1 MTDNEKAFVKALLE
15 MEMDGLPM
23 EKKDKVMEAFHSDK
37 NWKDDPQEGDW
48 VVADDGGVVQI
59 LKRSG
64 ITHPNDRPN
73 YKLSKGYVRTVVGT
87 FLLNNKTNM
96 DTDFDMH
103 PNRYTFSGKN
113 PKSVKERIGVTQR
126 EKIFATNVAVGMG
139 PVKAYMDAYNNDDE
153 LQSRRRATILLK
165 QERVM
170 QEVEKS
176 VLDIAKG
183 MGLDHEYVLDKL
195 KCLADNSSDDGIV
208 LQSTKELAKIIGTT
222 GTTIKSKE
230 MGILGMF
237 QGFTPEQLEKAERP
251 QLKEIKGEDNDVS

>member
-1 MTDNEKAFVKALLE
+1 MDYKEIKGVKHFVYESIEEFNKY
-15 MEMDGLPM
+15 
-23 EKKDKVMEAFHSDK
+23 KKDINVK

-103 PNRYTFSGKN
+103 PNRYTFSKKLKQANGNFKKREN
-113 PKSVKERIGVTQR
+113 VTKKE
-126 EKIFATNVAVGMG
+126 KLFATEVIVGKDAISAVQNIYKENDFN
-139 PVKAYMDAYNNDDE
+139 KAKKKAV
-153 LQSRRRATILLK
+153 LLLK

-170 QEVEKS
+170 NEVEKG
-176 VLDIAKG
+176 VNDIAKG
-183 MGLDHEYVLDKL
+183 LGIDHEYVLRRL
-195 KCLADNSSDDGIV
+195 KSLADTGEEENVV
-208 LQSTKELAKIIGTT
+208 LQSLKELGKIIGTSAPN
-222 GTTIKSKE
+222 IKKDI
-230 MGILGMF
+230 GVVGMF
-237 QGFTPEQLEKAERP
+237 QGFSPKQLEKAERK
-251 QLKEIKGEDNDVS
+251 QITKGEE

>member
-1 MTDNEKAFVKALLE
+1 MDYKEIKGVKHFVYESIEEFNKY
-15 MEMDGLPM
+15 
-23 EKKDKVMEAFHSDK
+23 KKDINVK

-103 PNRYTFSGKN
+103 PNRYTFSKKLKQANGNFKKRDN
-113 PKSVKERIGVTQR
+113 VTKKE
-126 EKIFATNVAVGMG
+126 KLFATEVIVGKDAISAVQNIYKENDFN
-139 PVKAYMDAYNNDDE
+139 KAKKKAV
-153 LQSRRRATILLK
+153 LLLK

-170 QEVEKS
+170 NEVEKG
-176 VLDIAKG
+176 VNDIAKG
-183 MGLDHEYVLDKL
+183 LGIDHEYVLRRL
-195 KCLADNSSDDGIV
+195 KSLADTGEEENVV
-208 LQSTKELAKIIGTT
+208 LQSLKELGKIIGTSAPN
-222 GTTIKSKE
+222 IKKDI
-230 MGILGMF
+230 GVVGMF
-237 QGFTPEQLEKAERP
+237 QGFSPKQLEKAERK
-251 QLKEIKGEDNDVS
+251 QITKGEE

>member
-1 MTDNEKAFVKALLE
+1 MDYKEIKGVKHFVYESIEEFNKY
-15 MEMDGLPM
+15 
-23 EKKDKVMEAFHSDK
+23 KKDINVK

-103 PNRYTFSGKN
+103 PNRYTFSKKLKQANGNFKKREN
-113 PKSVKERIGVTQR
+113 VTKKE
-126 EKIFATNVAVGMG
+126 KLFATEVIVGKDAISAVQNIYKENDFN
-139 PVKAYMDAYNNDDE
+139 KAKKKAV
-153 LQSRRRATILLK
+153 LLLK

-170 QEVEKS
+170 NEVEKG
-176 VLDIAKG
+176 VNDIAKG
-183 MGLDHEYVLDKL
+183 LGIDHEYVLRRL
-195 KCLADNSSDDGIV
+195 KSLADTGEEENVV
-208 LQSTKELAKIIGTT
+208 LQSLKELGKIIGTSAPN
-222 GTTIKSKE
+222 IKKDI
-230 MGILGMF
+230 GVVGMF
-237 QGFTPEQLEKAERP
+237 QGFSPKQLEKAERK
-251 QLKEIKGEDNDVS
+251 QITEGEE